1 MADNNTPVGDDAS
14 KTSSALQP
22 DDGSVVPRLSLRE
35 TGFSALKV
43 TSQGKILE
51 EANSQFRFPNILK
64 VVSEMKYSPPVQI
77 GLQAINTLMNRSE
90 VMVVPLSDETPE
102 EKARRD
108 FLFSV
113 LHDMESTWQST
124 MQSVATY
131 KEYGFQISEMVFRR
145 RLKRNGSAFDD
156 GLVGLKGLKNR
167 PQNSIKKW
175 NFSED
180 GRELL
185 GVSQSLENMPD
196 GGARFQSLK
205 DSEGYINIPRDK
217 FALFRCDPVDDSPE
231 GVSCLKSAYLAW
243 KQLVLLSDS
252 LMVGVQKDIAGIP
265 YVKLNPKYMDPNAKA
280 EDQAVYAAV
289 KTLVD
294 NIVKGEQSGIVFP
307 SMIDENGN
315 DLFSFE
321 LLEQK
326 AGKAYDIPAIIA
338 MLQANILAVLAASS
352 VGMGSGDAGSLSL
365 QDSSTNMLALT
376 VSYRLSEIANTL
388 NKEVVPTLWK
398 LNGWDTSR
406 MPKIAFKD
414 VSSVSIEEYTK
425 GAQRLASTSQ
435 VENTRAVFNKH
446 CEVMGWPLQPE
457 DKPIDKELLPAIMTG
472 QVSGASEGMAT
483 GTSGSGTA
491 KNAVN
496 NGQNTSDNNNDNKG

>member
-1 MADNNTPVGDDAS
+1 MADKNTPDGDN
-14 KTSSALQP
+14 SALQP
-22 DDGSVVPRLSLRE
+22 DEGQTIPRVSLKE

-43 TSQGKILE
+43 TSQGRILE
-51 EANSQFRFPNILK
+51 EANSQFRFPNVLK

-77 GLQAINTLMNRSE
+77 GLQAINTLMNRAD
-90 VMVVPLSDETPE
+90 VFVAPLVDETLE
-102 EKARRD
+102 EKARRE

-113 LHDMESTWQST
+113 LHDMDNTWQST
-124 MQSVATY
+124 LQSISTY

-145 RLKRNGSAFDD
+145 RLKRNGSNYDD

-167 PQNSIKKW
+167 PQNSIKQW

-185 GVSQSLENMPD
+185 SVSQSLENMPD

-205 DSEGYINIPRDK
+205 DEEGYIKIPREK
-217 FALFRCDPVDDSPE
+217 FALFRCDPVDDNPE
-231 GVSCLKSAYLAW
+231 GTSCLKSAYLAY
-243 KQLVLLSDS
+243 KQLTLISDQM
-252 LMVGVQKDIAGIP
+252 MVGVSKDIAGIP
-265 YVKLNPKYMDPNAKA
+265 YVKLDPKYMDPKA
-280 EDQAVYAAV
+280 SPEDQAVYATV
-289 KTLVD
+289 KSIVD
-294 NIVKGEQSGIVFP
+294 KMIKGEQGGIVFP
-307 SMIDENGN
+307 SLVDENGN
-315 DLFSFE
+315 DKFSFE

-326 AGKAYDIPAIIA
+326 SGKAYDLPAIIS

-352 VGMGSGDAGSLSL
+352 VGMGSNEAGSLSL
-365 QDSSTNMLALT
+365 QDSATNMLALT

-388 NKEVVPTLWK
+388 NKEVVPMIWK

-425 GAQRLASTSQ
+425 GVQRLASTSQ
-435 VENTRAVFNKH
+435 LENRRAVFNKH
-446 CEVMGWPLQPE
+446 CEVMGWPLQNDDE
-457 DKPIDKELLPAIMTG
+457 EIDKELLPAIMTG

-496 NGQNTSDNNNDNKG
+496 NGQNTSDNNHDNKG

>member
-1 MADNNTPVGDDAS
+1 MADTQTPSGDN
-14 KTSSALQP
+14 SSLKP
-22 DDGSVVPRLSLRE
+22 DEGEVIPRLSLKE
-35 TGFSALKV
+35 TGFSAIKA
-43 TSQGKILE
+43 TTTGKILE

-77 GLQAINTLMNRSE
+77 GLQAINTLMNRSD
-90 VMVVPLSDETPE
+90 VTIIPLVDETAE
-102 EKARRD
+102 EKQRRD

-113 LHDMESTWQST
+113 LHDMENTWQST
-124 MQSVATY
+124 LQSISTY

-145 RLKRNGSAFDD
+145 RLKRNGSAYDD
-156 GLVGLKGLKNR
+156 GLIGLKGLKNR

-180 GRELL
+180 GRQLL

-196 GGARFQSLK
+196 GGARFQSLQ
-205 DSEGYINIPRDK
+205 DEDGYIKIPREK
-217 FALFRCDPVDDSPE
+217 FALFRCDPVDDNPE
-231 GVSCLKSAYLAW
+231 GQSCLRACYLAY
-243 KQLVLLSDS
+243 KQLSLLSDN
-252 LMVGVQKDIAGIP
+252 LMVGVAKDIAGIP
-265 YVKLNPKYMDPNAKA
+265 YVKLDPRYMAPDAKA
-280 EDQAVYAAV
+280 EDKAVYEAV
-289 KTLVD
+289 KAIVD
-294 NIVKGEQSGIVFP
+294 NVIAGKQAGIVFP
-307 SMIDENGN
+307 SLIDENGN
-315 DLFSFE
+315 DKFSFS

-326 AGKAYDIPAIIA
+326 SGKAYDIPAIIA

-352 VGMGSGDAGSLSL
+352 VGMGSSDAGSLSL
-365 QDSSTNMLALT
+365 QDSATNMLALT
-376 VSYRLSEIANTL
+376 VSYRLSEISNTL
-388 NKEVVPTLWK
+388 NKEVVPMIWK
-398 LNGWDTSR
+398 LNGWSTER

-414 VSSVSIEEYTK
+414 ISSVSIEEYTK

-446 CEVMGWPLQPE
+446 CEVMGWPLQPD

-496 NGQNTSDNNNDNKG
+496 NGENTSDNNADNKG